1 MENHKKPHVTMETK
15 NNPAEEKIGGRSS
28 DDGIRKGQ
36 SSFRKHFKVFI
47 VAILICVS
55 FYGGFSYS
63 QYKSTR
69 NSSSTRTLEEIFSK
83 GASGEQPQNVDFS
96 LFWEAWNLVNEK
108 YVDTSKLDK
117 TKMIYG
123 AISGMI
129 KALGDPFSSFMDP
142 EESQQFSDDMQGT
155 FEGIGIEIGMKNN
168 ILTVISP
175 LEGTPADNA
184 GLRAGDKIIKIGDTM
199 TSDMSVDEAVTKIRG
214 PKDTEV
220 TLTILRESDNNPKE
234 IKIMRGTINVKS
246 VKLELRND
254 GIAVV
259 KISKF
264 GDDTTSEMNKVA
276 SQILSAGSKGIILD
290 LRNNPGGYL
299 ESAIDISS
307 KFVPEGMTVVSEE
320 NREGQ
325 KDDYKAR
332 GGDIL
337 DGIPVVVLVNS
348 GSASASEITAGALR
362 DDLGSPLIGKKTFGK
377 GSVQQ
382 LEKLSGGSTL
392 RVTVARWLT
401 PGGEYIMEKGIEP
414 NIDIDLSEEDY
425 NNDRDPQ
432 MDKAVEV
439 LKEKMENNVTAR

>member
-1 MENHKKPHVTMETK
+1 MTQI
-15 NNPAEEKIGGRSS
+15 NPTEEKNVQPP
-28 DDGIRKGQ
+28 K

-47 VAILICVS
+47 TVILICVS

-63 QYKSTR
+63 QYKSAK
-69 NSSSTRTLEEIFSK
+69 SSSKQVIENIFSK
-83 GASGEQPQNVDFS
+83 TRSEEAPKNVDFG
-96 LFWEAWNLVNEK
+96 LFWEAWNTLNEK
-108 YVDTSKLDK
+108 YVDKSKLNQ

-129 KALGDPFSSFMDP
+129 KALDDPFSSFMNP

-155 FEGIGIEIGMKNN
+155 FEGIGVEIGLKNG

-175 LEGTPADNA
+175 LEGTPAANA
-184 GLRAGDKIIKIGDTM
+184 GLRAGDKIIKIGDTV
-199 TSDMSVDEAVTKIRG
+199 TSDMSTDEAVSKIRG

-220 TLTILRESDNNPKE
+220 VLTVLREKDNNPKE

-246 VKLELRND
+246 VKLEFKDN

-264 GDDTTSEMNKVA
+264 GDDTTSEFNKVA
-276 SQILSAGSKGIILD
+276 SQIASAGSKGIILD

-307 KFVPEGMTVVSEE
+307 KFVPEGEVVVSEE
-320 NREGQ
+320 DRNGK
-325 KDDYKAR
+325 KDDYTAR
-332 GGDIL
+332 GGSIL
-337 DGIPVVVLVNS
+337 EGIPVVVLVNG

-362 DDLGSPLIGKKTFGK
+362 DDLGAPLIGKKTFGK

-401 PGGEYIMEKGIEP
+401 PNGDYIMEKGIDP
-414 NIDIDLSEEDY
+414 NIDVEFSEEDY

-432 MDKAVEV
+432 FDKGVEV
-439 LKEKMENNVTAR
+439 LKEKMAAKNNAG